1 MSQSLNAHFRQEQLA
16 PATTAKYTEVLE
28 AAGPDPLRWLKQRI
42 HSRTPI
48 GTVLP
53 YRAAVKHYLMA
64 VHGYSE
70 EEAQDELP
78 KAKGLPMAMRSALTL
93 EQLATYHAAVDEIAK
108 GPSVPLLHLLPK
120 TGLRIGEITALQAEN
135 VVKNGNITY
144 FHFRGKRGKGRE
156 VPLPAT
162 AVHTLEAWMTEQG
175 IDLEKKPQA
184 YLFSGY
190 GGGPITP
197 HAVRIYT
204 RRMAELAENLP
215 GLCPHQLRHTYATLL
230 LKNGVD
236 IKTLQTLL
244 GHENIQTTSRYLHPD
259 LVDLDSAAQ
268 RLDGVDTGRVLRGR
282 GRPPKV
288 R

>member
-1 MSQSLNAHFRQEQLA
+1 MSASLIEHLKREQLA

-42 HSRTPI
+42 NSRTPI

-64 VHGYSE
+64 VQGYTE
-70 EEAQDELP
+70 DEAQDELP
-78 KAKGLPMAMRSALTL
+78 KARGLPMAMRSALSL
-93 EQLATYHAAVDEIAK
+93 EQLALYHAAVDEIAQ

-120 TGLRIGEITALQAEN
+120 TGLRIGEITQLQAGN
-135 VVKNGNITY
+135 VSQTGKIVS
-144 FHFRGKRGKGRE
+144 FRFRGKRGKERE
-156 VPLPAT
+156 VPLPST
-162 AVHTLEAWMTEQG
+162 AVHTLQAWLAEKR
-175 IDLEKKPQA
+175 IDPERSPDA

-204 RRMAELAENLP
+204 RKMADLVSDLP

-259 LVDLDSAAQ
+259 LVDLDAAAQ
-268 RLDGVDTGRVLRGR
+268 RLDEAPGVLRKR
-282 GRPPKV
+282 GRPPKT